1 MNIKILLCNCKG
13 LCQSFKDSDFN
24 TLPFELESEL
34 DVKYAVLHPQLCGQG
49 GNEALADILR
59 GSANDPDTYIVSG
72 ACAPEAQQK
81 LFHKLL
87 RKTGFDTQR
96 FVPVDIRG
104 TNNDG
109 ILASIREKVAAV
121 VREHGAVTTE
131 PRL

>member
-24 TLPFELESEL
+24 TLPFTLESEL

-49 GNEALADILR
+49 GNEVLADIFR
-59 GSANDPDTYIVSG
+59 ESAKDPETYIVSG
-72 ACAPEAQQK
+72 ACAPEAQAKLFQK
-81 LFHKLL
+81 LM
-87 RKTGFDTQR
+87 RKTGFDPKR

-109 ILASIREKVAAV
+109 ILAVIKEKVEAL
-121 VREHGAVTTE
+121 VREHEAAITQQ
-131 PRL
+131 